1 MLNADGST
9 EFSLQNR
16 GAPAGASS
24 DPIVGPSPPHD
35 EVSHQR
41 HAAGPFS
48 GDVATRR
55 LRQVCHD
62 ARQELAVI
70 TALVERV
77 ISAHRLTADQKDDLL
92 AVRRVAGELASTMRD
107 VAIGDT
113 AVERTDIS
121 TLLRTVAIQA
131 AVIDGARIKV
141 AVDDGLTLDCS
152 ASHARRVVLNLLDNA
167 RRAAGP
173 DGWVELRGTNVAGQ
187 LVIEIEDSGPGFGTA
202 PPGLASIGLSV
213 VHDWLALTG
222 GQLQIDDGVVGG
234 ARLQLWF
241 SSPAYSGAASPTP
254 YPQ

>member
-1 MLNADGST
+1 MFDADGSAK
-9 EFSLQNR
+9 FPPQNR
-16 GAPAGASS
+16 GAPAGNFS
-24 DPIVGPSPPHD
+24 DPIVNLSPPYD

-41 HAAGPFS
+41 HTAGSFS

-77 ISAHRLTADQKDDLL
+77 ISAQRLTADQNDDLL
-92 AVRRVAGELASTMRD
+92 AVRRVAGELALSMRD
-107 VAIGDT
+107 VAISD
-113 AVERTDIS
+113 AAIEKTDMS
-121 TLLRTVAIQA
+121 VLLRTVAIQA
-131 AVIDGARIKV
+131 AVLDGARIKV

-173 DGWVELRGTNVAGQ
+173 DGWVELRGTTVAGQ

-222 GQLQIDDGVVGG
+222 GQLQIDDGVAGG
-234 ARLQLWF
+234 ALIQLWF
-241 SSPAYSGAASPTP
+241 SSPARSRTASPVP